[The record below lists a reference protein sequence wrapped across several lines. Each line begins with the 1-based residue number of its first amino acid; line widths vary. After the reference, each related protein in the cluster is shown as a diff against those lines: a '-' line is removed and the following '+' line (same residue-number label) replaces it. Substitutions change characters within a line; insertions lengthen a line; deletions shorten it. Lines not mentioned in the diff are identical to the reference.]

1 MANPKNYINNRTLYD
16 VIIKYKSELRIS
28 PTHGVSHPNI
38 PNYRGEAFDKRC
50 KRLATK
56 VNFSGYSPQWK
67 QEMISDGLV
76 DCIAAIDNFEPE
88 KSNNPFAYFT
98 MIAWNAFVRRIKK
111 EKKEVYVKHKNFENN
126 ILTDS
131 GWSDAENIHLKSNEY
146 SNELIKDFEEKL
158 TKEQNCAK
166 MKASKLKQDI
176 SYDFKEVSKRKI
188 GKHKG
193 IKHE

>member
-28 PTHGVSHPNI
+28 QTNGVSPPNI
-38 PNYRGEAFDKRC
+38 PNYIGEAFDKIC

-56 VNFSGYSPQWK
+56 GNFSGYSPQWK